1 MKLHLKSGRLIDPNT
16 GKDEVVDLLIG
27 DGIIERIGKNL
38 SSPKNYDII
47 DLKNKVVTPG
57 FIDIHVHLREPGFE
71 HKETIATGCASAA
84 AGGFTSVCC
93 MPNTNPAIDD
103 ESVAR
108 YVRESGKRVTG
119 GLVDVFPIAAATKGR
134 KGEELAPLAELAQA
148 GAVAFSDDGAPIASA
163 EMMRR
168 ILEYS
173 SMFGLAVIQHAEEPA
188 LTKGGAMNEG
198 FQSTRLGMPAMPPI
212 AEELM
217 VARDIILLRYIPKA
231 KYHIAHISTAQTI
244 ELVRK
249 AKNEKLNITSEAA
262 PHHFTLTDEAV
273 EGFDTNTKMNPPL
286 RTRDDVEAVKQGL
299 KDGTID
305 AIATDHAPHTI
316 DEKEVEYTSAP
327 FGIVGLETAFGLS
340 LTELV
345 EKKYIALYQ
354 LIEKFTSN
362 PRRIVGLPQIII
374 EEGAGANL
382 TLLDPGK
389 EWIVDVQA
397 FRSKS
402 KNSPFHG
409 RHLKG
414 KALGIINGAQTF
426 FCE

>member
-1 MKLHLKSGRLIDPNT
+1 
-16 GKDEVVDLLIG
+16 
-27 DGIIERIGKNL
+27 
-38 SSPKNYDII
+38 
-47 DLKNKVVTPG
+47 
-57 FIDIHVHLREPGFE
+57 
-71 HKETIATGCASAA
+71 
-84 AGGFTSVCC
+84 
-93 MPNTNPAIDD
+93 
-103 ESVAR
+103 
-108 YVRESGKRVTG
+108 
-119 GLVDVFPIAAATKGR
+119 
-134 KGEELAPLAELAQA
+134 
-148 GAVAFSDDGAPIASA
+148 
-163 EMMRR
+163 
-168 ILEYS
+168 
-173 SMFGLAVIQHAEEPA
+173 
-188 LTKGGAMNEG
+188 
-198 FQSTRLGMPAMPPI
+198 
-212 AEELM
+212 
-217 VARDIILLRYIPKA
+217 
-231 KYHIAHISTAQTI
+231 
-244 ELVRK
+244 
-249 AKNEKLNITSEAA
+249 
-262 PHHFTLTDEAV
+262 LTDEAV

-374 EEGAGANL
+374 EEGTRANL
-382 TLLDPGK
+382 TLLDPEK

-426 FCE
+426 FCEETE